1 MNKKKIIVIASIVGL
16 SVLAVLIGFF
26 VSKKYNTNSNK
37 TESKVKVEK
46 QITTS
51 DMIKNYVKTVK
62 ELNEEQNDLIQ
73 TIKVKMKKINNLD
86 NKVKKT
92 EKNINNNLQNNSV
105 VIKYYWKNNTIK
117 KINDIIDFNK

>member
-62 ELNEEQNDLIQ
+62 ELNEEQNNLIQ

>member
-26 VSKKYNTNSNK
+26 VSKKYNINSNK
-37 TESKVKVEK
+37 AESKVKVEK
-46 QITTS
+46 QTTS